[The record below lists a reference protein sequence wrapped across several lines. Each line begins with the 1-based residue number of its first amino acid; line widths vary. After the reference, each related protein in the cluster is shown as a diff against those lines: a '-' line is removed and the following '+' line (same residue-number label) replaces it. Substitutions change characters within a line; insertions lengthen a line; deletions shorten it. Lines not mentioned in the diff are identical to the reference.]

1 MDDEYHEPS
10 QSGYQV
16 SGSNP
21 GRAEYDAGTSH
32 SPVTVKAQSNAM
44 YDTIPLSHTNL

>member
-1 MDDEYHEPS
+1 MDEEYHEPS

-21 GRAEYDAGTSH
+21 GGAEYEAGTSH
-32 SPVTVKAQSNAM
+32 STVAVKAQSNAM
-44 YDTIPLSHTNL
+44 YETVSSSHANV